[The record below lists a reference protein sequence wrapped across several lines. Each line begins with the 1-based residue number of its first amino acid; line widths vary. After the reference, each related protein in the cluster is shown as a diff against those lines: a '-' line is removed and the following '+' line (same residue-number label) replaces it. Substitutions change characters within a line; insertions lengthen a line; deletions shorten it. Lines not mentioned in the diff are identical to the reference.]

1 VEKKNMFTTDNI
13 KKAIMNR
20 FQEVNAEKG
29 HILPQAWLTP
39 YLSKLKHK
47 AFFEQ
52 AMQQLQAENLI
63 EYQKKDDAH
72 YHIMLTQQGEDYLYP
87 DFKVADA
94 KNKIRN
100 DIFAKFKANQD
111 KTITSWW
118 LNTLYFG
125 GQLNPKEQRIFDDV
139 IESLFTE
146 KLVTTSLL
154 NHFLYL
160 TEKGEKFMS
169 EVIV

>member
-1 VEKKNMFTTDNI
+1 MSTTDYVKN
-13 KKAIMNR
+13 AIMNR

-39 YLSKLKHK
+39 YLSKLKRK

-63 EYQKKDDAH
+63 EYQKKDEAH

-94 KNKIRN
+94 KRKIRH

-111 KTITSWW
+111 KTITYRW

-139 IESLFTE
+139 IESIIKE

-160 TEKGEKFMS
+160 TEKGEKLMS
-169 EVIV
+169 EVLV

>member
-1 VEKKNMFTTDNI
+1 MFTTDNI

-20 FQEVNAEKG
+20 FKEVNAEKG

-39 YLSKLKHK
+39 YLSKIKQK
-47 AFFEQ
+47 AYFEQ

-63 EYQKKDDAH
+63 EYQKKDEAH

-111 KTITSWW
+111 KTITYRW

-139 IESLFTE
+139 IESMFTE
-146 KLVTTSLL
+146 KLMITGFAGLL
-154 NHFLYL
+154 FYL
-160 TEKGEKFMS
+160 TEKGEKLMMS
-169 EVIV
+169 ESIV